1 MKQFFFLLSFILAV
15 NTAVA
20 QSFRDAI
27 KADPHEAASNYLAY
41 PSPKGVLKAT
51 PKGYKPFYFS
61 HYGRHGSRYL
71 IDPRQYY
78 RPIAILA
85 HADSLGLLTAD
96 GRYALTVA
104 RQMSSEAKD
113 RYGELTG
120 LGALQHQMIAR
131 RLAERFPEIFRD
143 TATTIDA
150 RSTDVI
156 RCILSMENEMQE
168 LVRHNP
174 SLKITCDA
182 SRHDMYYMNNYKD
195 TLVARLRHEPA
206 VKSTYNKWV
215 KSHVDNRPLMHR
227 LFNSAAYAD
236 TISTCNTLAADLFH
250 LATIA
255 QNSEIADKV
264 NLYRLFTTDE
274 LYHLWQQTNIR
285 WYLYYGASAVSGGRM
300 PWAERPLVR
309 DIVEK
314 ADSCLKLNHP
324 NATMRFGHDSVVLP
338 LVCLLDIDGYGTSTA
353 DIDSLEA
360 YNWINT
366 NIYPMACNVQFV
378 FYKPIDP
385 ASKKPIL
392 VKVLLNEEEA
402 TLPIAAYPIP
412 SAEERGSMGIP
423 YYSWQD
429 VRNYLLSKCNSTK

>member
-1 MKQFFFLLSFILAV
+1 MKHFFFLLSFILAV

-104 RQMSSEAKD
+104 RQMSAEAKD

-131 RLAERFPEIFRD
+131 RMAERFPEIFRD

-195 TLVARLRHEPA
+195 TLVNRLRHDVA
-206 VKSTYNKWV
+206 VKKVYDGWV
-215 KSHVDNRPLMHR
+215 KSHIDNRPLMHR
-227 LFNSAAYAD
+227 LFTSAEYAD
-236 TISTCNTLAADLFH
+236 TLSQCDQLADDIFH

-255 QNSEIADKV
+255 QNSEIGKTT

-274 LYHLWQQTNIR
+274 LYHLWQQTNIW
-285 WYLYYGASAVSGGRM
+285 WYLNYGSSAVSHGLM
-300 PWAERPLVR
+300 PSAQRFLVR

-314 ADSCLKLNHP
+314 ADSCLQLPHRS
-324 NATMRFGHDSVVLP
+324 ATMRFGHESVVLP
-338 LVCLLDIDGYGTSTA
+338 LVCLLNVDGYGLETSNV
-353 DIDSLEA
+353 DSLEA
-360 YNWINT
+360 YGWINSH
-366 NIYPMACNVQFV
+366 IYPMGCNLQFV
-378 FYKPIDP
+378 FYKPMD
-385 ASKKPIL
+385 AKSKKPVL
-392 VKVLLNEEEA
+392 VKTLLNEEEA
-402 TLPIAAYPIP
+402 TLPIPGYPTP
-412 SAEERGSMGIP
+412 SVEECRKKGAP
-423 YYSWQD
+423 YYAWPD
-429 VRNYLLSKCNSTK
+429 VRRYLLGKASIRP